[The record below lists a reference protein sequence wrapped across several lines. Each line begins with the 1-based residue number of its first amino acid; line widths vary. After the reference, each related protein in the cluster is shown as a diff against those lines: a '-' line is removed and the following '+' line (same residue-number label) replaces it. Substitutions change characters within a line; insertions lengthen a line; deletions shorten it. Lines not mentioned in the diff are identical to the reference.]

1 MSSEDLLQ
9 VLTEATEFSELPVR
23 HNEDQENE
31 HLAKQ
36 VPIQVDPRHYERK
49 GFDLL
54 MNHLV
59 RIFIGSL

>member
-1 MSSEDLLQ
+1 MTSEDLLQ

-49 GFDLL
+49 GSKKLSSIYL
-54 MNHLV
+54 WIIL
-59 RIFIGSL
+59 

>member
-1 MSSEDLLQ
+1 MTSEDLLQ

-36 VPIQVDPRHYERK
+36 VPIQVDPRHYERT
-49 GFDLL
+49 GS
-54 MNHLV
+54 
-59 RIFIGSL
+59 IFIYF